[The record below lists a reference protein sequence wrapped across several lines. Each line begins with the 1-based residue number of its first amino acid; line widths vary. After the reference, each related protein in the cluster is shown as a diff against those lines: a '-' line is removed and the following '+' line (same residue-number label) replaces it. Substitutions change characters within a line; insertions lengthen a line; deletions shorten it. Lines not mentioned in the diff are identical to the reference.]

1 MCLGFGSHYIFV
13 LFFLLRSFLVGER
26 KGSIKGNTGVRRVWW
41 VLVVVLSSIMLVVA
55 GLFTTHM
62 VDRSLLSRS
71 FGAPGAWVDGVFD
84 GWLGYR
90 TVKDDGGLSVSY
102 QDEHSM
108 GVTDTGVL
116 FAPKPVQEF
125 RHATCDTVVST
136 RAQNHDVVDSLG
148 VSSWVVPG
156 VHDKKLS
163 PVSARVS
170 LSGFDGEPMVLPSAP
185 DGVLYAS
192 GAQLGDAEGAV
203 VEAGHVNFDDGRD
216 LSPWGYLHRVGKCE
230 HVFQKDSLGR
240 VFEFVVTDVFT
251 VPQHGLESL
260 GELWRADGEKALY
273 LVTCSGRSVGDDG
286 SSGGNTLLF
295 DYEYNL
301 VVRAVP
307 VGSI

>member
-1 MCLGFGSHYIFV
+1 M
-13 LFFLLRSFLVGER
+13 GER
-26 KGSIKGNTGVRRVWW
+26 KGSLKERTGVRRVWW
-41 VLVVVLSSIMLVVA
+41 VLVVVLSSAMLVVA

-71 FGAPGAWVDGVFD
+71 FGAPGAWVDNVFD

-192 GAQLGDAEGAV
+192 GAQLGDAEG
-203 VEAGHVNFDDGRD
+203 RD

-260 GELWRADGEKALY
+260 GELWRADGEKAVY